1 MQISPLCGICS
12 SPLSLIA
19 SQSVPCAL
27 CLAPMHVHCRA
38 HTAAACACAR
48 LLRLSDVV
56 AERAPHADDA
66 HSHSSS
72 SSSSSR
78 SSRFSLLCRESR
90 AALRSV
96 PPPPPLHSSASLAVH
111 QQAVRVAATAVTDDN
126 DNDTDLIA
134 PHLEKRLSERLSKRR
149 KVAEDSTTR
158 LLTSRF
164 EIAFAAASLPSP
176 QHVNQDCFVAPAPA
190 PVLVPVPVPGLDI
203 DAPPPP
209 PPPPP
214 PAVSSTF
221 AAFPGT
227 VPLFAVLDGHGAGGE
242 LSSQLAANVFA
253 HEVAALS
260 SATALASTT
269 AGADA
274 DADAV
279 ALAHLVLSEA
289 IAATNAALMAAAPE
303 SILKERGSTLCAAAV
318 VGSHLVH
325 AHVGDSR
332 LLLLRGQRLTAL
344 TADHSAKRVD
354 ERARVRSAGGNVT
367 VDGREH
373 RLQHRLTGADGGTI
387 TATLGM
393 TRGLGHVHFA
403 RVGVTALPDV
413 GSVELKVGDRVLLCT
428 DGVSDVVSSEALRR
442 TLAAASSAA
451 DAMQLLC
458 EAVAAGC
465 DDRTL
470 IVIDLC
476 ARPDDTKAPTTV

>member
-1 MQISPLCGICS
+1 
-12 SPLSLIA
+12 
-19 SQSVPCAL
+19 
-27 CLAPMHVHCRA
+27 
-38 HTAAACACAR
+38 
-48 LLRLSDVV
+48 
-56 AERAPHADDA
+56 
-66 HSHSSS
+66 
-72 SSSSSR
+72 
-78 SSRFSLLCRESR
+78 
-90 AALRSV
+90 
-96 PPPPPLHSSASLAVH
+96 
-111 QQAVRVAATAVTDDN
+111 VRVAAN
-126 DNDTDLIA
+126 DNDDDDNNDNDGNDNNHV

-158 LLTSRF
+158 LVTSRF

-176 QHVNQDCFVAPAPA
+176 QHVNQDCFVAP
-190 PVLVPVPVPGLDI
+190 VPVPAVPVSV
-203 DAPPPP
+203 PPPVHLDLDVP
-209 PPPPP
+209 PLSLPHPPRPP
-214 PAVSSTF
+214 SVSSTF
-221 AAFPGT
+221 AAFPAA

-242 LSSQLAANVFA
+242 LSSQLAASVFA

-260 SATALASTT
+260 SATALASTV
-269 AGADA
+269 GADG
-274 DADAV
+274 DAV

-303 SILKERGSTLCAAAV
+303 SILKERGSTLCAAVV

-354 ERARVRSAGGNVT
+354 ERARVRSAGGHVT

-403 RVGVTALPDV
+403 RVGVTALPDIS
-413 GSVELKVGDRVLLCT
+413 SVELKVGDRVLLCT

-442 TLAAASSAA
+442 TLAAANSAA

-476 ARPDDTKAPTTV
+476 ARPEDTKAPATV